1 MPTIKKT
8 RKRKPNFDHK
18 AAKELI
24 LLTLISFVPRNMIET
39 EYRFAPPRRWRFDYA
54 IPGTSETPYK
64 IAIEF
69 NGSVWTQGRHT
80 RGQGYINDRE
90 KINQAQIDGWLVLE
104 LTTEMVKSG
113 KAYEMVEQAIE
124 SRKGGNVGSD

>member
-1 MPTIKKT
+1 M
-8 RKRKPNFDHK
+8 
-18 AAKELI
+18 
-24 LLTLISFVPRNMIET
+24 LTLVSFVPRNMIET
-39 EYRFAPPRRWRFDYA
+39 EYRFHPPRRWRFDYCLK
-54 IPGTSETPYK
+54 EYK

-113 KAYEMVEQAIE
+113 AAYEMIKQAIE
-124 SRKGGNVGSD
+124 SRKGGS